1 VHYLWLLFLRGKA
14 WFTWTICECLLC
26 REYVIA
32 SSIGLIPNGIVWSC
46 LSSCL
51 MLQAIES
58 WDFQGYGIMLGCLGL
73 FGLFTILERRIGQ
86 LNALIIHECLSMFLM
101 TFTHSLLCGRWI
113 GRYFF
118 HIKTQH
124 LSFLAC
130 LFNPKTQYLFCLLS
144 CFVYLFIS
152 IVSNKIY
159 RSS

>member
-1 VHYLWLLFLRGKA
+1 
-14 WFTWTICECLLC
+14 
-26 REYVIA
+26 
-32 SSIGLIPNGIVWSC
+32 
-46 LSSCL
+46 

-58 WDFQGYGIMLGCLGL
+58 WDFQGYGVMLGCLGL

-86 LNALIIHECLSMFLM
+86 LNALIIHECLRMFLM

-124 LSFLAC
+124 LSSLAC

-144 CFVYLFIS
+144 CFVFFIFFLYLLLVIKYIEVAS
-152 IVSNKIY
+152 SLWDSTPTY
-159 RSS
+159 RFTSGL